1 MRILLAALLILA
13 VHARGDD
20 ANASVLVA
28 VSANFQETQASLAK
42 TFAAK
47 TSIAV
52 ESTPGSTGKL
62 YAQITNGAPFHIF
75 LSADSEHAEKLEAAE
90 AAIKGSRFTY
100 AIGKLALYSASLP
113 GTKDVALLKSDA
125 VKHLAI
131 ADPETAPYGAAA
143 VFVLK
148 TLDLYDALKP
158 KLVQGESIAQAF
170 QFTQSGAAEAGFVA
184 LSQVIKLPSDRYWV
198 VPEKLHP
205 PITQDAVL
213 LKPGEANAQAKAY
226 LAFLRGPEARKIIAA
241 AGYTVPE

>member
-1 MRILLAALLILA
+1 MRILLAALLVLA
-13 VHARGDD
+13 VHARGEE
-20 ANASVLVA
+20 ASAPVLVA

-47 TSIAV
+47 TGIAV
-52 ESTPGSTGKL
+52 ESTSGSTGKL

-75 LSADSEHAEKLEAAE
+75 LSADSEHAEKLEAAD

-100 AIGKLALYSASLP
+100 AVGQLVLYSASLR
-113 GTKDVALLKSDA
+113 GVKDASLLKTDA

-131 ADPETAPYGAAA
+131 ADPETAPYGTAA
-143 VFVLK
+143 VFTLK
-148 TLDLYDALKP
+148 ALDLYDAVKP

-170 QFTQSGAAEAGFVA
+170 QFVQSGAAEAGFVA
-184 LSQVIKLPSDRYWV
+184 RSQVIKMPEKYYWI
-198 VPEKLHP
+198 VPETLHP
-205 PITQDAVL
+205 AIAQEAVL
-213 LKPGEANAQAKAY
+213 LKPGADNQSAKAY